1 MTLTVAAWFGRV
13 KTAVDRCLPLLTA
26 IAASA
31 AIAAIAAAKG
41 RIGGFVGLR
50 WPIVRV
56 ARLMYADSVEFGD
69 STGFNGIQS
78 PQIEL
83 LPPDRTNVPTLDEVN
98 TQVRPRGE
106 RVTGLR
112 RKTKV

>member
-1 MTLTVAAWFGRV
+1 M
-13 KTAVDRCLPLLTA
+13 
-26 IAASA
+26 
-31 AIAAIAAAKG
+31 
-41 RIGGFVGLR
+41 GLR

-83 LPPDRTNVPTLDEVN
+83 LPRDRTNVPTLDEVN
-98 TQVRPRGE
+98 T
-106 RVTGLR
+106 
-112 RKTKV
+112 